1 MITRF
6 IATAALALSLLA
18 TAASAQTATELFQK
32 GLYAQ
37 QTAGD
42 ADGAISI
49 YRQIIASAGTPRP
62 LAAQAQMQIVGAL
75 LQKGDVNAASEEFR
89 TLLTNYSDQKALIAS
104 VAARF
109 GGAIRMAAQ
118 APTGP
123 PKLTLGTLENGV
135 YHHTTTGTEIT
146 LPPGWK
152 VVGDGMSTG
161 DGEMVLFSMGG
172 STVNSANA
180 SLWLKLETPAL
191 DIPHQLEADILEKV
205 KERVIDGFSGY
216 KVRPETVNPWLP
228 NGQQA
233 LSAVAQF
240 TDRDGK
246 PFVEHLTYIRNEKV
260 FAFVFFRG
268 PEPGVLGYQ
277 DEVDQLT
284 KGIKLP

>member
-6 IATAALALSLLA
+6 IATTALALSLLA
-18 TAASAQTATELFQK
+18 TSASAQTAAELFQK
-32 GLYAQ
+32 GIYAQ

-62 LAAQAQMQIVGAL
+62 LAAQAQMQIVGAMV
-75 LQKGDVNAASEEFR
+75 QKGDLSAASEEFR
-89 TLLTNYSDQKALIAS
+89 TLLMNYSDQKALIAS
-104 VAARF
+104 VGARF

-123 PKLTLGTLENGV
+123 PKLMLGTLENGV
-135 YHHTTTGTEIT
+135 YHHTKTGTEIT

-152 VVGDGMSTG
+152 VVGDVMSTG
-161 DGEMVLFSMGG
+161 DGEMVLFSTG
-172 STVNSANA
+172 ALNA
-180 SLWLKLETPAL
+180 RLWLKLETPAL

-205 KERVIDGFSGY
+205 KERVIGMFSDY
-216 KVRPETVNPWLP
+216 KVRPETVQPWLP

-240 TDRDGK
+240 TDHGT
-246 PFVEHLTYIRNEKV
+246 PMLEHLTYIRNEKV
-260 FAFVFFRG
+260 FAFVSFQTSSASLAG
-268 PEPGVLGYQ
+268 IQ